1 LSAGNIEYF
10 CKRIGNHRAKIT
22 KINQLVF
29 LYFYFRKIRPM
40 EPKILLQ
47 LIRDDIS
54 HLQGIASEFSKE
66 LQLTPEEVE
75 LAIVRTNGLL
85 RQLELLHKL
94 LVKADKSLLQK
105 ETNVETFK
113 NPCAEKD
120 QNVLFVE
127 TSGKKPGE
135 NLIEIPKPVSEIE
148 LSSLVCQESVATPTI
163 IIPEIRDNKEELSAG
178 LPDQEFKNQS
188 EESCESMQ
196 MVNDLLVKGKSESGY
211 PVIPIKSIWDGI
223 GINDRILFVRELFEN
238 DNSKFE
244 TAVTALNQLS
254 TIQEA
259 VNYLKMNFK
268 WRKTEAS
275 QHFLILVKRRFTI

>member
-1 LSAGNIEYF
+1 MNWFF
-10 CKRIGNHRAKIT
+10 CIFT
-22 KINQLVF
+22 F
-29 LYFYFRKIRPM
+29 EKIRAM

-54 HLQGIASEFSKE
+54 HLQGIASEFSNE

-94 LVKADKSLLQK
+94 LVKADKSLLQM
-105 ETNVETFK
+105 ETKFETIK
-113 NPCAEKD
+113 NSYAERD
-120 QNVLFVE
+120 QNILFVE
-127 TSGKKPGE
+127 TSDKNPGE
-135 NLIEIPKPVSEIE
+135 NLVETPEPVAEIE
-148 LSSLVCQESVATPTI
+148 LSSLVCQESIDTLKV
-163 IIPEIRDNKEELSAG
+163 IIPEINDNKEKVSTG

-188 EESCESMQ
+188 EESRESIQ

-211 PVIPIKSIWDGI
+211 PIIPIKSIWDGI

-238 DNSKFE
+238 DSSMFE

>member
-1 LSAGNIEYF
+1 MSSDNIENF
-10 CKRIGNHRAKIT
+10 CERMGNHRAKIT
-22 KINQLVF
+22 KINELVF
-29 LYFYFRKIRPM
+29 CIFTFEKIRPM

-54 HLQGIASEFSKE
+54 HLQGIASEFSNE

-94 LVKADKSLLQK
+94 LVKADKSLLQM
-105 ETNVETFK
+105 ETKFETIK
-113 NPCAEKD
+113 NSYAERG
-120 QNVLFVE
+120 QNILFVE
-127 TSGKKPGE
+127 TSDKNPGE
-135 NLIEIPKPVSEIE
+135 NLVETPEPVAEIE
-148 LSSLVCQESVATPTI
+148 LSSLVCQESVDTLKV
-163 IIPEIRDNKEELSAG
+163 IIPEIKDNKEEVSTG

-188 EESCESMQ
+188 EESRESIQ

-211 PVIPIKSIWDGI
+211 QIIPIKSIWDGI

-238 DNSKFE
+238 DSSMFE